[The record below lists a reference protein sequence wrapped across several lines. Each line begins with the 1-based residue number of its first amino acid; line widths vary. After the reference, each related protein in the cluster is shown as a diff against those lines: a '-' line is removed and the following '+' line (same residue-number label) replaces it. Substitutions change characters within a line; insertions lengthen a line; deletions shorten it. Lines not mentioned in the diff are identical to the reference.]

1 MNLKK
6 SIISSS
12 IGNLLEWYDFG
23 LYAIYAPLFSR
34 LFFPNKDP
42 YIAMI
47 LTFGVLAV
55 GFLCRPIGA
64 LIFGYLG
71 DKRGR
76 AKTLRLS
83 ILMISLPTLLIGF
96 LPTYQQLGLIAPIL
110 LTFIRIWQG
119 ISLGGEY
126 SGNLIYLTESAPIKY
141 RATVTSLA
149 AISANVGITLASLVS
164 ATCSYFFTDSLFT
177 EFGWR
182 IPYILSGLLSLFV
195 YFTRLQLAETAV
207 FEELKKSQKITN
219 NPINYVFKHNIPQI
233 LRTIGIACMGSVF
246 YYLCFI
252 FMPTFLMQNLHF
264 TFARASMMMTFY
276 IGIMIILV
284 PLAGLLCDRVG
295 RRKLLLFNAVL
306 IAVITIPGFYYIL
319 AGKLTVVLIILALF
333 TIASSL
339 EQATTS
345 VAVVEN
351 YPPPARYTG
360 LSIGYNISNALFG
373 GTAPLVC
380 VWLINATHYM
390 LAPAFYIVICALIT
404 GMVIF
409 FSVRE
414 TRGCSLD

>member
-1 MNLKK
+1 MQLKK
-6 SIISSS
+6 SILSSG

-42 YIAMI
+42 QVALIF
-47 LTFGVLAV
+47 TFGVLAI

-64 LIFGYLG
+64 LIFGYMG
-71 DKRGR
+71 DRQGR

-83 ILMISLPTLLIGF
+83 ILMISLPTLIIGF
-96 LPTYQQLGLIAPIL
+96 LPTYQQLGVVAPIL

-126 SGNLIYLTESAPIKY
+126 SGNLIYLTESAPKNY

-149 AISANVGITLASLVS
+149 AIGANVGISLASLVS
-164 ATCSYFFTDSLFT
+164 AASSYFFSEHFFS

-182 IPYILSGLLSLFV
+182 IPYILSGALSLIV
-195 YFTRLQLAETAV
+195 YFTRLQLQETTV
-207 FEELKKSQKITN
+207 FDDLKKHQKLAK
-219 NPINYVFKHNIPQI
+219 NPVSFVFKNNIPQV
-233 LRTIGIACMGSVF
+233 LRTIGMACMGSTF

-252 FMPTFLMQNLHF
+252 YMPTFLMQSLHF
-264 TFARASMMMTFY
+264 TFSRASMIMTFF
-276 IGIMIILV
+276 IGLMILLV
-284 PLAGLLCDRVG
+284 PLAGLLCDRIG

-306 IAVITIPGFYYIL
+306 IALITIPGFYFIL
-319 AGKLTVVLIILALF
+319 GDNTKVVLLILLLF

-351 YPPPARYTG
+351 YPATARYTG
-360 LSIGYNISNALFG
+360 LSIGYNISNAVFG

-380 VWLINATHYM
+380 EWLIDKTHFL
-390 LAPAFYIVICALIT
+390 LAPAVYIVGCAILT
-404 GMVIF
+404 GTVVF
-409 FSVRE
+409 FWVKE
-414 TRGCSLD
+414 TKGCSLD